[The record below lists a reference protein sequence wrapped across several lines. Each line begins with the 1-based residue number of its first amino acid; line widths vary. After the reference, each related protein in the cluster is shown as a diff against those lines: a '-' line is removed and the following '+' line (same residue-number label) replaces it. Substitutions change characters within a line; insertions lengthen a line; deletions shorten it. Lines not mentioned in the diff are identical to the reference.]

1 MAEGSEVYDRL
12 RQLEQTVHTLGFRM
26 DTVEEAN
33 LNNRVLSLESLVSQM
48 TKDAARMEATA
59 ESIKED
65 VASMKSW
72 GKGFVACLSAIVVL
86 MGILPYAEGL
96 FR

>member
-1 MAEGSEVYDRL
+1 MSESSEVYERL
-12 RQLEQTVHTLGFRM
+12 RQLEQASHTLLFRV
-26 DTVEEAN
+26 DVLEEAN

-48 TKDAARMEATA
+48 TKDAAKMEATG

-72 GKGFVACLSAIVVL
+72 GKGFMACLSAIVIL
-86 MGILPYAEGL
+86 MGVLPYIEGL
-96 FR
+96 LK

>member
-1 MAEGSEVYDRL
+1 MSESSEVYERL
-12 RQLEQTVHTLGFRM
+12 RQLEQASHTLLFRV
-26 DTVEEAN
+26 DVLEEAN

-48 TKDAARMEATA
+48 TKDAAKMEATG

-72 GKGFVACLSAIVVL
+72 GKGFMACLSAIVIL
-86 MGILPYAEGL
+86 MGVLPYIEEL
-96 FR
+96 LK